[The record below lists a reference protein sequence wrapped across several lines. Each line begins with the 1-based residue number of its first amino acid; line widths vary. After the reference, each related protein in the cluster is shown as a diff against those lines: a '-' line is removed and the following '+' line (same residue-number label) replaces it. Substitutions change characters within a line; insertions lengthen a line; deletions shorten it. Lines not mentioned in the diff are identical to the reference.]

1 MRETFSSRL
10 KRSAELTEVKK
21 KCCRFTDSAF
31 TAPGVVL
38 SKKQDSYDAVS
49 GIYGKCR
56 CDGCRQVFFRRM
68 FIIFG
73 SVTDPMKSYHLE
85 FAFSTA
91 REAELMAGLLEEN
104 GFRFSI
110 SERSGRHIVYVK
122 NSGAIEDFLVFIGA
136 QSSAF
141 EVMNSKIVHEIRNDT
156 NRQVNCDT
164 ANIGKQLEAARV
176 YIDAVRYL
184 EETGRLDSL
193 PEDLRITA
201 KLRIENE
208 QLSLTELGRMM
219 FPEVSKSG
227 VKHRLRKILSAAENA
242 RRDSQK

>member
-10 KRSAELTEVKK
+10 KLSAEQTEVKK

-31 TAPGVVL
+31 TFPGAVL
-38 SKKQDSYDAVS
+38 SKKQDSYDTISA
-49 GIYGKCR
+49 IWEKCR

-73 SVTDPMKSYHLE
+73 SVTDPMKSYHLD
-85 FAFSTA
+85 FAFSTVK
-91 REAELMAGLLEEN
+91 EAELMAELLSEN
-104 GFRFSI
+104 GFGFSI

-136 QSSAF
+136 QPAAF

-164 ANIGKQLEAARV
+164 ANIGKQLEAART
-176 YIDAVRYL
+176 YIDAIRYL
-184 EETGRLDSL
+184 LDTGKLDSL

-219 FPEVSKSG
+219 NPEVSKSG
-227 VKHRLRKILSAAENA
+227 VRHRLKRILAAAQNA
-242 RRDSQK
+242 AAKEGK